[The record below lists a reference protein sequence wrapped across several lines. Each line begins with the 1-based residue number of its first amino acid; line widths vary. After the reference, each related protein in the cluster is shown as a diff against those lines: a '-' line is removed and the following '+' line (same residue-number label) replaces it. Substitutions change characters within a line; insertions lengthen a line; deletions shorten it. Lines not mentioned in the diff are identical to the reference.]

1 MDWHQSVRR
10 DRLSVFN
17 DLLRRH
23 GNAGGTLKAKLRQQ
37 KLCTDSR
44 KRLIAKLRAIADKI
58 NLLRKRFA
66 FFQKL
71 RNGQCAVITK
81 TCELTVLRTE
91 QRIIHLPAACVHHS
105 TDDTRQLPCVLR
117 HSAQRGNARARD
129 VPRHGKSL
137 HAGDADAHPRERTR
151 PGGDRHAGHIVKR
164 FIRELQN
171 RFHHRHQR
179 LAVRLLCVD
188 IKFREYFSVLQ
199 KRGRGRRRRGIEC

>member
-1 MDWHQSVRR
+1 MVTKGA
-10 DRLSVFN
+10 LKGAVFAAN
-17 DLLRRH
+17 VYEKLGFPVIPNSTEERQDIIQAVSL
-23 GNAGGTLKAKLRQQ
+23 GTPEG
-37 KLCTDSR
+37 
-44 KRLIAKLRAIADKI
+44 LIAFCKGI
-58 NLLRKRFA
+58 
-66 FFQKL
+66 Q
-71 RNGQCAVITK
+71 
-81 TCELTVLRTE
+81 
-91 QRIIHLPAACVHHS
+91 AAVHHS

-117 HSAQRGNARARD
+117 HGAQRGNARARD